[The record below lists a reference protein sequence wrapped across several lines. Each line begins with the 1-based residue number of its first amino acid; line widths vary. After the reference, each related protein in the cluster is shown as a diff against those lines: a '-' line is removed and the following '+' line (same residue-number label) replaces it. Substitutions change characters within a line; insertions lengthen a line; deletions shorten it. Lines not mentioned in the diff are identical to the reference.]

1 MIAPG
6 LVALFLQG
14 VTQAEGQIVGARHVE
29 AGIRLGAGHVGIQS
43 HAHGVLAVGGD
54 GLERA
59 VVIIEDNARV
69 GQLVQGGRQLLA
81 DEPGAEALG
90 TDGDQVVVLQKPGVV
105 VLPGGD
111 HLRQVF
117 VRGFAHGI
125 IRRLRQ
131 LCKVDALDHI
141 VGIAAVEPSGV
152 CTQRGRRD
160 DDAAAA
166 AKDHV
171 AKLLHGGGQHAH
183 ALIAA
188 VGRGVHIGEGFV
200 DGERFT
206 PPSVHNAHRSQQ
218 QRQQDTQRRQRLP
231 PLEPHSQHPD
241 LAQSKAE
248 DRHDQRYQQ
257 QKDGH
262 DVLADAIQDL
272 RVEIGDDVPAHAH
285 LTDGHEVAENGVV
298 HQLHLGKQH
307 LHGDQKHAHD
317 LSGDLGQVRGQQRA
331 DRSTQQSEQHQIDRP
346 PVQRAIDAQVQAQ
359 LHIDAGAAEQQ
370 QAAEP
375 FLPQAAARG
384 SHRSRCLMGCL
395 GLIHYLIGF
404 CLQHICLLPQV
415 SLRGRPAKSVKI
427 LARGISYCK
436 CKEIA
441 MISVK
446 IKERFTV
453 APVVLSRKFNKIC
466 IAETRKPCYTVRA
479 IGNAVDFRR

>member
-14 VTQAEGQIVGARHVE
+14 VAQAEGQIVGARHVE
-29 AGIRLGAGHVGIQS
+29 ARIRLGAGHVRIQS

-59 VVIIEDNARV
+59 VVVFKDDARV

-105 VLPGGD
+105 VLPGRD
-111 HLRQVF
+111 HLRQVLI
-117 VRGFAHGI
+117 RGPAHDV

-188 VGRGVHIGEGFV
+188 VGRGVHVGEGLV
-200 DGERFT
+200 DGERLV
-206 PPSVHNAHRSQQ
+206 PPGVHNAHRSQQ
-218 QRQQDTQRRQRLP
+218 QRQQDAQRRQRLP
-231 PLEPHSQHPD
+231 PLEPHGQHPE
-241 LAQSKAE
+241 LAQSKVE

-257 QKDGH
+257 QKDGN
-262 DVLADAIQDL
+262 DVLADAVQDL

-317 LSGDLGQVRGQQRA
+317 LPGDLGQVRGQQRT
-331 DRSTQQSEQHQIDRP
+331 DRAAQQSEQHQIDRP

-375 FLPQAAARG
+375 FLPQAAVRG
-384 SHRSRCLMGCL
+384 SHRSRCLMGRL
-395 GLIHYLIGF
+395 GLIRYLIGF
-404 CLQHICLLPQV
+404 CLQHICLLPQA
-415 SLRGRPAKSVKI
+415 SLRGRRLRNLSKFWRGAYHTVNVKK
-427 LARGISYCK
+427 LQ
-436 CKEIA
+436 
-441 MISVK
+441 
-446 IKERFTV
+446 
-453 APVVLSRKFNKIC
+453 
-466 IAETRKPCYTVRA
+466 
-479 IGNAVDFRR
+479 